1 MKLMKK
7 KLRLKK
13 IKFIPVNVP
22 KVFKEEKIFV
32 KDCLD
37 TNWIS
42 SEGSY
47 VKKFESKFANY
58 NNRKFGIAVSSGTA
72 ALEIAL
78 KAFNLK
84 TKDEVIIPTFSI
96 ISTALCVIKLGL
108 KPILV
113 DSDLSDWNMLVNQ
126 VLKKINKKTKAIIIT
141 HIYGFPVDMNR
152 ILRIA
157 KKKNIK
163 IIEDSAEM
171 IGQKYK
177 NRMCGSFGDA
187 STFSFY
193 ANKHITTGEGGMI
206 LTNDKKFYKKCMSL
220 RNLCFGLKTNR
231 FNHDDIGWNYRLT
244 NVQAAI
250 GCGQLKNIS
259 WIINRKR
266 EIGKRYTKL
275 LKKNTKIYIQPLN
288 NNFSKNIYWVFGILI
303 KPNTKIKRNYVMEK
317 LLQNKIQT
325 RPFFYPMHK
334 QAIFKKMKIFNK
346 NEKYPN
352 SEYLCKNGFY
362 LPSGVGIKNFE
373 IDYICR
379 ILNNIFKIS

>member
-141 HIYGFPVDMNR
+141 HIYGFPVDMSR

>member
-47 VKKFESKFANY
+47 VKKFESEFANY

-141 HIYGFPVDMNR
+141 HIYGFPVNMSR

>member
-47 VKKFESKFANY
+47 VKKFESEFANY

-141 HIYGFPVDMNR
+141 HIYGFPVNMSR

-220 RNLCFGLKTNR
+220 RNLCFGLKTKR